1 MHPGS
6 LTKIRD
12 VARIPRIA
20 ATLMLFYASLQVTS
34 TRLQHRDPYRQCTS
48 CPLGKKEIEWLVG
61 GFNPSEKY
69 ESVGMIIPYIM
80 ENKTCSKPPT
90 RWVSPLLKKAQFPNF
105 PNASNT
111 LQVSRRKTSVSQLR
125 KIFCIWWS
133 LLPLKIQKVA
143 WQALLGALSLLL
155 ESVSFWRETCQADN
169 SNTRSS
175 RWQRM
180 AANLSAKLQSNT
192 HYLCETNSA
201 T

>member
-1 MHPGS
+1 MLRS
-6 LTKIRD
+6 S
-12 VARIPRIA
+12 RIA

-34 TRLQHRDPYRQCTS
+34 TRLQHRDLYRQCTS
-48 CPLGKKEIEWLVG
+48 CPLGKNEIEWLVG

-69 ESVGMIIPYIM
+69 KSQLGWLSHILWKIKHVPNHQPDEYPHNYQ
-80 ENKTCSKPPT
+80 
-90 RWVSPLLKKAQFPNF
+90 AQF

-111 LQVSRRKTSVSQLR
+111 LQVSRRKTSSLSVV
-125 KIFCIWWS
+125 CIWWFWWS

-143 WQALLGALSLLL
+143 WQALFGALSLLL
-155 ESVSFWRETCQADN
+155 ESESFWRETCQAYN

-180 AANLSAKLQSNT
+180 AANLSAKLQPNT
-192 HYLCETNSA
+192 QYLCETNSA